1 MKIAIL
7 GYSGSGK
14 STTTKY
20 LGELFH
26 IPYLYMD
33 TVYWAEN
40 WQERDRDEA
49 LAKVSEFM
57 QQKDGI
63 MDGNYS
69 SLLQKERL
77 ELADYII
84 FMNFSRWSCLW
95 RVLKRYFQNR
105 NKSRESIAE
114 GCIEKIDLEFIWWVL
129 YAGRTPAKKKKYKEI
144 AECYQDKVIIIKN
157 QRQLDR
163 FLKNAPMYL
172 KEKAKA

>member
-49 LAKVSEFM
+49 LSMVSEFM
-57 QQKDGI
+57 KNDNWI

-77 ELADYII
+77 EQADYII
-84 FMNFSRWSCLW
+84 YMSFSRWVCLW

-114 GCIEKIDLEFIWWVL
+114 GCIEKVDLEFIWWVL
-129 YAGRTPAKKKKYKEI
+129 YAGRTPAKKKKYE
-144 AECYQDKVIIIKN
+144 EMTELYRDKVIVLKN
-157 QRQLDR
+157 QRQLDE

-172 KEKAKA
+172 K

>member
-1 MKIAIL
+1 MKIAVL

-26 IPYLYMD
+26 IPFLYMD
-33 TVYWAEN
+33 TAYWAEN
-40 WQERDRDEA
+40 WQERDREEA
-49 LAKVSEFM
+49 LALVSEFM
-57 QQKDGI
+57 KKDDWI

-77 ELADYII
+77 EQADYII
-84 FMNFSRWSCLW
+84 YMAFSRWVCLW
-95 RVLKRYFQNR
+95 RVLKRYLQNR

-129 YAGRTPAKKKKYKEI
+129 YAGRTKKKKKKYKEMV
-144 AECYQDKVIIIKN
+144 ERYRDKVIVLKN
-157 QRQLDR
+157 QRQLDE
-163 FLKNAPMYL
+163 FLNNISAYIK
-172 KEKAKA
+172 

>member
-40 WQERDRDEA
+40 WQERDREEA
-49 LAKVSEFM
+49 LSMVAEFM
-57 QQKDGI
+57 KQKDWI

-77 ELADYII
+77 EQADYII
-84 FMNFSRWSCLW
+84 YMSFSRCACLF

-105 NKSRESIAE
+105 NRTRESIAE
-114 GCIEKIDLEFIWWVL
+114 GCIEKIDLEFIWWVF
-129 YAGRTPAKKKKYKEI
+129 YAGRTSKKRKKYKEI
-144 AECYQDKVIIIKN
+144 VEQYRDKTIVLKN
-157 QRQLDR
+157 QRQLDE
-163 FLKNAPMYL
+163 FLANPPAYIK
-172 KEKAKA
+172 

>member
-1 MKIAIL
+1 MKIAVL

-20 LGELFH
+20 LGEFFN

-49 LAKVSEFM
+49 LARVAAFM
-57 QQKDGI
+57 KQDDWVI
-63 MDGNYS
+63 DGNYS

-77 ELADYII
+77 EQADYII

-95 RVLKRYFQNR
+95 RVIKRYLQNHS
-105 NKSRESIAE
+105 KSRESIAE
-114 GCIEKIDLEFIWWVL
+114 GCVEKIDAEFIWWVL
-129 YAGRTPAKKKKYKEI
+129 YAGRTPAKKKKYREMTERYKG
-144 AECYQDKVIIIKN
+144 KVIVLKN
-157 QRQLDR
+157 QQQLDR
-163 FLKNAPMYL
+163 FLQNVPVYIK
-172 KEKAKA
+172 

>member
-1 MKIAIL
+1 MKIAVL

-49 LAKVSEFM
+49 LTLVSEFM
-57 QQKDGI
+57 KQDDWVI
-63 MDGNYS
+63 DGNYS

-77 ELADYII
+77 EQADYII
-84 FMNFSRWSCLW
+84 YMDFSRFVCLW

-105 NKSRESIAE
+105 NKTRESIAE

-129 YAGRTPAKKKKYKEI
+129 CAGRTPAKKKKYREM
-144 AECYQDKVIIIKN
+144 AERYRDKVIVLKN
-157 QRQLDR
+157 QRQLDK
-163 FLKNAPMYL
+163 FLENAPAYI
-172 KEKAKA
+172 K